1 MPGDIRLPHLRA
13 KQKNKRRALG
23 RLCGLPVGGCGF
35 VARAGVATSPQAA
48 RK

>member
-13 KQKNKRRALG
+13 KRKNALRVLG
-23 RLCGLPVGGCGF
+23 RPYGLSVGSCGF
-35 VARAGVATSPQAA
+35 VARAGVAASPQAA